1 MIIAIDGPA
10 AAGKVEMTD
19 VHTRESIE
27 LLPGRQAV
35 CDRQTGNVEVKEV
48 DTELFTAWI
57 RGEFRFDNTSV
68 EEIFTILQRWYHIDV
83 FYTND
88 AVRFVQRYNRKQS
101 ERLNSKTGETTVKQD

>member
-1 MIIAIDGPA
+1 
-10 AAGKVEMTD
+10 MTD

-27 LLPGRQAV
+27 HLPGRQAV

-88 AVRFVQRYNRKQS
+88 AVRREVFTGKLPRFENLQVILDLMENVSPLHFERKGNTIFIQ
-101 ERLNSKTGETTVKQD
+101 